1 VDKNRE
7 QWTSFRQEK
16 NGAFCQ
22 QTYPRSPGTWGTDRG
37 VHHSIRNPTNLEP
50 NDKGFDGQ
58 FLQYDWGWK
67 NHEKSMNTHYPA
79 QKHGKT
85 GS

>member
-1 VDKNRE
+1 MVIFHRYVSLPE
-7 QWTSFRQEK
+7 GMHPSEI
-16 NGAFCQ
+16 Q
-22 QTYPRSPGTWGTDRG
+22 Q
-37 VHHSIRNPTNLEP
+37 ILEP